1 MLLLAPPGAGKG
13 TQGERLAAWL
23 GVRHI
28 AAGDLLRAE
37 AQAGTARGR
46 EVAACQARGDLVPD
60 QIVFGLLIPVVVEAA
75 ARGGYIL
82 DGFPRTLAQA
92 TAAAELGT
100 RLDVTLQ
107 AVVYLSVPEAV
118 LTRRLLARASQE
130 GRADDTADVI
140 QHRLQVF
147 TEMTGPLIAYYQD
160 RGILVTV
167 DADQPPDAVTA
178 EIKERLSG
186 LSLAPR
192 GALIRLGRTASR
204 PVSLP
209 LRNLAGVCEN
219 PQVDMD
225 RPAVAELMSEVAAA
239 VTRRVDVVREDVY
252 ETIVREIPQLRDDKP
267 VLALLASSVDSNV
280 DTCLQIMQHRI
291 DLSAVPAPAAAV
303 EYARRL
309 AQRGTPLTALLRA
322 YRVGHACF
330 TDWVLKELAQHPADA
345 ETVSAATLSISRVV
359 AGYIDHISEQMVEAY
374 GQEREIW
381 LRNRSAA
388 RAARIRGLL
397 SGERIDVSAA
407 EVTLGYRL
415 RQYHVGVVCWAGD
428 AAGTTEEITRLERA
442 VSHVAGQAACH
453 GDPLFLPRDES
464 SAWAWLPL
472 GGRDEFDAAAA
483 DKAEMDDDIHFAF
496 GDVAKGTKG
505 FRVTHQQAIAAQ
517 AVALASGSPAPRAVT
532 FSQVA
537 PVAMMLTAGELLR
550 PWVLSTLAGLATDD
564 EHHARL
570 RETLLVFLDSGGSY
584 KTTAERLML
593 HKNTV
598 QYRVRKAQES
608 IGRPLGDNRGD
619 IELALRASRWL
630 GSSVLGPATASDT
643 ESPRARSG

>member
-1 MLLLAPPGAGKG
+1 M
-13 TQGERLAAWL
+13 
-23 GVRHI
+23 
-28 AAGDLLRAE
+28 
-37 AQAGTARGR
+37 
-46 EVAACQARGDLVPD
+46 
-60 QIVFGLLIPVVVEAA
+60 
-75 ARGGYIL
+75 
-82 DGFPRTLAQA
+82 
-92 TAAAELGT
+92 
-100 RLDVTLQ
+100 
-107 AVVYLSVPEAV
+107 
-118 LTRRLLARASQE
+118 
-130 GRADDTADVI
+130 
-140 QHRLQVF
+140 
-147 TEMTGPLIAYYQD
+147 
-160 RGILVTV
+160 
-167 DADQPPDAVTA
+167 
-178 EIKERLSG
+178 
-186 LSLAPR
+186 
-192 GALIRLGRTASR
+192 
-204 PVSLP
+204 SLP
-209 LRNLAGVCEN
+209 LRNLTGVCKN

-239 VTRRVDVVREDVY
+239 VTRRVAVVREDVY

-330 TDWVLKELAQHPADA
+330 TDWVLKELAQQAADA
-345 ETVSAATLSISRVV
+345 EMVSAATLSMSRVV
-359 AGYIDHISEQMVEAY
+359 AGYIDHISEKMVEAY

-388 RAARIRGLL
+388 RAARIRDLL

-442 VSHVAGQAACH
+442 ISHVAGQAACH

-472 GGRDEFDAAAA
+472 GSRDGFDAAAA

-496 GDVAKGTKG
+496 GDAAKGTRG
-505 FRVTHQQAIAAQ
+505 FRVTHQQAIAGQ

-532 FSQVA
+532 FSQLA
-537 PVAMMLTAGELLR
+537 PVAMMLTSRELLR
-550 PWVLSTLAGLATDD
+550 PWVLGTLAGLAADD

-570 RETLLVFLDSGGSY
+570 RETLLVFLQSGGSY
-584 KTTAERLML
+584 KATAERLML

-598 QYRVRKAQES
+598 QYRVGKAQES
-608 IGRPLGDNRGD
+608 IGRPVGDNRGD
-619 IELALRASRWL
+619 IELALRASHWL
-630 GSSVLGPATASDT
+630 GSSVLGPATASD
-643 ESPRARSG
+643 AG

>member
-13 TQGERLAAWL
+13 TQGERLAAWA

-37 AQAGTARGR
+37 ARAGTARGR
-46 EVAACQARGDLVPD
+46 EIAACQARGDLVPD
-60 QIVFGLLIPVVVEAA
+60 QIVFGLLIPVVAEAA

-82 DGFPRTLAQA
+82 DGFPRTLPQA
-92 TAAAELGT
+92 TAAAELGA

-107 AVVYLSVPEAV
+107 AVVCLSAPEAV
-118 LTRRLLARASQE
+118 LTRRLLARAGQE

-140 QHRLQVF
+140 RHRLQVY
-147 TEMTGPLIAYYQD
+147 TETTGPLIAYYQD

-178 EIKERLSG
+178 EIQDRLSG
-186 LSLAPR
+186 LSLAPQ
-192 GALIRLGRTASR
+192 GGLVRLGRTGSR

-239 VTRRVDVVREDVY
+239 VTRRVAVVREDVY

-280 DTCLQIMQHRI
+280 DTCLQMMQHRI

-330 TDWVLKELAQHPADA
+330 TDWVLKELAQHTADA
-345 ETVSAATLSISRVV
+345 EMVSAATLSMSRVV
-359 AGYIDHISEQMVEAY
+359 AGYIDHISEKMVEAY

-388 RAARIRGLL
+388 RAARIRDLL

-407 EVTLGYRL
+407 EITLGYRL

-442 VSHVAGQAACH
+442 ISHVAGQAACH

-472 GGRDEFDAAAA
+472 GSRDGFDAAAV
-483 DKAEMDDDIHFAF
+483 DKAEMDDDIHFAV
-496 GDVAKGTKG
+496 GDAAKGTRG

-537 PVAMMLTAGELLR
+537 PVAMMLTSRELLR
-550 PWVLSTLAGLATDD
+550 PWVLGTLAGLAADD

-570 RETLLVFLDSGGSY
+570 RETLLVFLESGGSY
-584 KTTAERLML
+584 KTTAEWLRL

-608 IGRPLGDNRGD
+608 IGRPVGENRSD
-619 IELALRASRWL
+619 VELALRASHWL
-630 GSSVLGPATASDT
+630 GSAVLEPATALD
-643 ESPRARSG
+643 AR